1 MTNWSSALNRDRQ
14 PGRYGADGDV
24 GIILGEIQAATQMQ
38 FAAWPDTLDQ
48 MGAVAMDI
56 AGVATVPAA
65 GGVSRAGDISLL
77 RVEPLKWWLVS
88 PAPVATPPVIAS
100 GVASSGVVASGA
112 ASSGVGVVLDISD
125 ARCWITVTGPR
136 AATLLA
142 HGLPI
147 DLRPV
152 AFADDAVVST
162 AIHHVGVTLWRADDG
177 FNLLVPRSYAASIWR
192 LLFEL
197 AQQYGVDV
205 R

>member
-48 MGAVAMDI
+48 MGAVAMAT
-56 AGVATVPAA
+56 AGVAAVPAA
-65 GGVSRAGDISLL
+65 GRVSRASDVSLL

-88 PAPVATPPVIAS
+88 PAPVATPLSVE
-100 GVASSGVVASGA
+100 
-112 ASSGVGVVLDISD
+112 SGVGAVLDISD

-136 AATLLA
+136 AATLLG
-142 HGLPI
+142 HCLPL
-147 DLRPV
+147 DLRPA

-177 FNLLVPRSYAASIWR
+177 FNLLLPRSYAASLWQ
-192 LLFEL
+192 LLFRL

>member
-1 MTNWSSALNRDRQ
+1 MTNWSSAINRDRQ

-24 GIILGEIQAATQMQ
+24 GIILGEIQAATHMQ

-48 MGAVAMDI
+48 MGAVAMAT
-56 AGVATVPAA
+56 AGVATVPTV
-65 GGVSRAGDISLL
+65 GRVSRAGYVSLL

-88 PAPVATPPVIAS
+88 PAPLATPPLVASGLASGVTS
-100 GVASSGVVASGA
+100 GVASSEVGA
-112 ASSGVGVVLDISD
+112 VLDISD
-125 ARCWITVTGPR
+125 ARCWITLTGPR

-142 HGLPI
+142 HSLPI
-147 DLRPV
+147 DVRPT
-152 AFADDAVVST
+152 AFADDAVVSS

-177 FNLLVPRSYAASIWR
+177 FNLLVPRSYAASIWQ
-192 LLFEL
+192 LLFGL